1 MYSPENPVL
10 EALLPAVTI
19 NPVAEVTASVICLH
33 GLGADG
39 HDLASIVTE
48 MALPKRHGVRFLL
61 PHAPHRP
68 VTINNGFVMRA
79 WYDIV
84 DSDLSY
90 QEDSSGVGNSERLLR
105 HLIEREIDSGIPAHR
120 IVLAGFSQGGAI
132 ALHTGLRY
140 PQRLAGI
147 LALST
152 YLPMAGKADTEAH
165 PANAGLPIMMAHG
178 LHDAIVPL
186 ATALASRSVLDRLGY
201 EVNWRTYP
209 MGHESCAQEMKDM
222 NSWLMHLLD

>member
-1 MYSPENPVL
+1 MCPIEDSIL

-19 NPVAEVTASVICLH
+19 NPVAEVTASVIWLH

-39 HDLASIVTE
+39 HDLESIVTE
-48 MALPKRHGVRFLL
+48 MDLPKRHGVRFLL

-84 DSDLSY
+84 NSDLSY
-90 QEDSSGVGNSERLLR
+90 REDSSGVGNSERLLR
-105 HLIEREIDSGIPAHR
+105 NLIEREIDNGIPANR

-140 PQRLAGI
+140 PQRLGGI

-152 YLPMAGKADTEAH
+152 YLPMAGKAEAEAH

-178 LHDAIVPL
+178 EQDEIVPL
-186 ATALASRSVLDRLGY
+186 ASALASRSVLERLGY
-201 EVNWRTYP
+201 QVDWQTYS
-209 MGHESCAQEMKDM
+209 MGHQSCAQEMKDI
-222 NSWLMHLLD
+222 NYWLMRVLD